1 MTPIEE
7 AELHDRLLAA
17 LVSRG
22 HDHVVFKPHPAA
34 GAGHARRLR
43 AKAAELGVHLTV
55 VDETV
60 TAEAWF
66 RDSRPELVVSCFST
80 ALLVAAKYFERP
92 IATMGCAT
100 ALERTTP
107 YENSNRIPATIIDAT
122 VPELLPDG
130 SLAMPPARDIT
141 ALVRA
146 VGFCMQPKRHPDLR
160 RGAAEY
166 LQVNGSARYFKRRR
180 LEATGLSSTPG
191 TGSLPTARIVQR
203 VRRAV
208 VRGPIREALSRI

>member
-1 MTPIEE
+1 M
-7 AELHDRLLAA
+7 
-17 LVSRG
+17 
-22 HDHVVFKPHPAA
+22 
-34 GAGHARRLR
+34 
-43 AKAAELGVHLTV
+43 

-66 RDSRPELVVSCFST
+66 RDASPELVVSCFST
-80 ALLVAAKYFERP
+80 ALLVAAQYFGRP
-92 IATMGCAT
+92 IATMGCDT
-100 ALERTTP
+100 ALERITP
-107 YENSNRIPATIIDAT
+107 YENSNRIPATIVDAI

-130 SLAMPPARDIT
+130 SLSMPPARHLAGLI
-141 ALVRA
+141 RA

-166 LQVNGSARYFKRRR
+166 LQSHGSARYFKRRR

-191 TGSLPTARIVQR
+191 IGSWPTARMVRR

-208 VRGPIREALSRI
+208 GRRHLRQVLSRT